1 MAHRRAS
8 SWSSPG
14 TRSREDHRPDETGID
29 RRLLDNDDVGFRRQP
44 IILDDERRRDPDG
57 PTPMDVTQNIF
68 DASTHVNIE
77 NTTVNNSQH
86 NFLIMQVLQ
95 GKTSLGM
102 QEEKLAKLEW
112 QQEQRLSLIHI

>member
-1 MAHRRAS
+1 MARRRTS

-29 RRLLDNDDVGFRRQP
+29 RRLLDNDGVGFRRQP

-68 DASTHVNIE
+68 
-77 NTTVNNSQH
+77 
-86 NFLIMQVLQ
+86 
-95 GKTSLGM
+95 
-102 QEEKLAKLEW
+102 
-112 QQEQRLSLIHI
+112 